1 MAELTSGAVT
11 TLLGLIRDETL
22 LLSGVR
28 GDVQFIRQEM
38 ESMKSFLAHL
48 GRTAP
53 PGGEHDEQVRAWTN
67 QVRLL
72 AQDCNNCFTTYRYSG
87 ATSGGFPGS

>member
-1 MAELTSGAVT
+1 MSGAT
-11 TLLGLIRDETL
+11 C
-22 LLSGVR
+22 S
-28 GDVQFIRQEM
+28 
-38 ESMKSFLAHL
+38 SS

-72 AQDCNNCFTTYRYSG
+72 AQDCNNCFTTYRYYG
-87 ATSGGFPGS
+87 DPDIWWLPWFVKGDAPAER